1 MNLKHRTT
9 FGIMCALAVVFSTA
23 AGARA
28 VEVNDPATFFP
39 EETLVYFGWSGCD
52 QMQEA
57 LADTAWGKT
66 LAEPQVKHF
75 REKLCYTVDFILKR
89 LAADEGSAQGYEAA
103 RRMLKTMVRRPTALG
118 LIDFGMSEQGPGI
131 KAALVCQVASEG
143 ETFLRDFHTLLQEAQ
158 LPPGVA
164 FTLAEKQMYQL
175 PLPVPGGLFYG
186 VVDEH
191 FILAV
196 GVQGAEAII
205 KQISAPTSSLASN
218 AQLVACEKKIGG
230 APQTRAA
237 ALFVNTTELLAR
249 LREMLPMFTGGDP
262 AQTEQVWKVLSGLGL
277 DQIDSISWEL
287 HHRVGG
293 CYQGFFLRFAGEP
306 TGILSFLQQ
315 KPITKADLAG
325 IPKNPSWAAAFNVD
339 IAAAWPRVLEL
350 IASLDAEAGAEIKE
364 NISETEAELGFRLV
378 EDLFA
383 PLGDTFVLFD
393 APENGGVLF
402 SGITAIVEAS
412 DPARLQATFR
422 KIVKLIAEEVEEDEV
437 KLAVS
442 SFDYRS
448 HRIEF
453 VNLTG
458 VPMPVA
464 PAWANHEGRIIMGLY
479 PQMVQATLDR
489 ILDDKTG
496 ADALSANPDFIKG
509 CEVLGG
515 LGSTMGYVDN
525 RRGVEQLYSLLLPA
539 AEVGA
544 ALAQGEGADVDIS
557 AFPTRSVLTKH
568 MFAYVETMRT
578 DENGI
583 LACAYGPLPIALPG
597 ISDAGAMQVPLLVS
611 ILLPSLSRAR
621 DISKR
626 TVSMANLKGI
636 GTVCHIYAMDHD
648 GEFPPDLESLVQDGS
663 VMREQ
668 LNAPNDKR
676 GRVSYVYLAG
686 QTRDSDPRNV
696 LAHEKREVNGGE
708 GVNVLFADGHVEF
721 LRMPEFERVLAET
734 KQRLK
739 QEPRRNNLVE

>member
-1 MNLKHRTT
+1 
-9 FGIMCALAVVFSTA
+9 
-23 AGARA
+23 
-28 VEVNDPATFFP
+28 
-39 EETLVYFGWSGCD
+39 
-52 QMQEA
+52 
-57 LADTAWGKT
+57 
-66 LAEPQVKHF
+66 
-75 REKLCYTVDFILKR
+75 
-89 LAADEGSAQGYEAA
+89 
-103 RRMLKTMVRRPTALG
+103 MLKTMVRRPTALG

-143 ETFLRDFHTLLQEAQ
+143 ETFLRDFHTLLQEAG

-205 KQISAPTSSLASN
+205 KQVSAPTSSLATN

-249 LREMLPMFTGGDP
+249 LRELLPMFTGGDP
-262 AQTEQVWKVLSGLGL
+262 RQDGTGLEGPLRAGPGSDRL
-277 DQIDSISWEL
+277 DQLGATPPRGRLLSRVLPAFCGRADGHPLLPCSKSRSPRPISRES
-287 HHRVGG
+287 R
-293 CYQGFFLRFAGEP
+293 R
-306 TGILSFLQQ
+306 T
-315 KPITKADLAG
+315 
-325 IPKNPSWAAAFNVD
+325 PSWAAAFNAD
-339 IAAAWPRVLEL
+339 IAAAWPRVLDL
-350 IASLDAEAGAEIKE
+350 IASLDPEAAAEIKE

-378 EDLFA
+378 EDLFT
-383 PLGDTFVLFD
+383 PLGDTFVFFD

-458 VPMPVA
+458 VPMFVA

-509 CEVLGG
+509 CKV
-515 LGSTMGYVDN
+515 
-525 RRGVEQLYSLLLPA
+525 
-539 AEVGA
+539 
-544 ALAQGEGADVDIS
+544 
-557 AFPTRSVLTKH
+557 
-568 MFAYVETMRT
+568 
-578 DENGI
+578 
-583 LACAYGPLPIALPG
+583 PG
-597 ISDAGAMQVPLLVS
+597 
-611 ILLPSLSRAR
+611 RAR
-621 DISKR
+621 QHHG
-626 TVSMANLKGI
+626 L
-636 GTVCHIYAMDHD
+636 
-648 GEFPPDLESLVQDGS
+648 
-663 VMREQ
+663 
-668 LNAPNDKR
+668 R
-676 GRVSYVYLAG
+676 G
-686 QTRDSDPRNV
+686 
-696 LAHEKREVNGGE
+696 
-708 GVNVLFADGHVEF
+708 
-721 LRMPEFERVLAET
+721 
-734 KQRLK
+734 
-739 QEPRRNNLVE
+739 